1 MLSPVAI
8 QTSLALMRM
17 AAESQTAKILDN
29 ALYLTNMTMSSIA
42 KQFQTLI
49 EPIEND
55 PIVYYANALF
65 VDPRYEINPLFQVIA
80 NDLFYSSVY
89 NTAFTDGFVAANI
102 INNWISTTT
111 AAHINDIVSPEY
123 MENVKNTTT
132 MIVANAVSFNGKWA
146 HQFDR
151 SLTTNRTFYTGACV
165 IENGE
170 RMELMES
177 TVILNFLLIN

>member
-17 AAESQTAKILDN
+17 AAESETAKIMDKS
-29 ALYLTNMTMSSIA
+29 LYLTNMTLSTIA
-42 KQFQTLI
+42 KQFQALI
-49 EPIEND
+49 EPIETD
-55 PIVYYANALF
+55 PIVYFANALF
-65 VDPRYEINPLFQVIA
+65 VDPKFEINPLFQVIA

-89 NTAFTDGFVAANI
+89 NTDFTDGFVAANK
-102 INNWISTTT
+102 INNWVSTST

-151 SLTTNRTFYTGACV
+151 SLTTNKTFYTGACT

-170 RMELMES
+170 QMEMMES
-177 TVILNFLLIN
+177 TV